1 MIKANKTK
9 HDLMAVMLNHCGREG
24 SIKSSALADRVGV
37 TERKLRDFVT
47 ECRLDGFAICGSP
60 KTGYFLARSQEELEE
75 TLNFLRHRALTS
87 LKLASVLGNIPL
99 GDLIGQLHIN
109 A

>member
-1 MIKANKTK
+1 MAIKTK
-9 HDLMAVMLNHCGREG
+9 HDLMAAMLHHLGMENAISSRQL
-24 SIKSSALADRVGV
+24 SIDLDI
-37 TERKLRDFVT
+37 TERKVRAFVT
-47 ECRLDGFAICGSP
+47 ECRLEGFAICGHP
-60 KTGYFLARSQEELEE
+60 KSGYFMARNQKELEE

-99 GDLIGQLHIN
+99 GDLIGQLHIT

>member
-1 MIKANKTK
+1 MAKKTK
-9 HDLMAVMLNHCGREG
+9 HDLMAAMLHHLG
-24 SIKSSALADRVGV
+24 SENAISSRQLSIDLDI
-37 TERKLRDFVT
+37 TERKVRGLVT
-47 ECRLDGFAICGSP
+47 ECRLEGFAICGHP
-60 KTGYFLARSQEELEE
+60 KSGYFMARSQEELEE

-87 LKLASVLGNIPL
+87 LNLASVLGNIPL

>member
-1 MIKANKTK
+1 MASKTK
-9 HDLMAVMLNHCGREG
+9 HDLMAAMVNHCGKDKAISSRE
-24 SIKSSALADRVGV
+24 LAFIVGI
-37 TERKLRDFVT
+37 TERKVRLLVT
-47 ECRLDGFAICGSP
+47 ECRQDGYAICGHPTS
-60 KTGYFLARSQEELEE
+60 GYFVASNQAELEE
-75 TLNFLRHRALTS
+75 TLDFLRHRALTS

>member
-1 MIKANKTK
+1 MIKKTK
-9 HDLMAVMLNHCGREG
+9 HDLMAAMLNHCGKDKAVSSRE
-24 SIKSSALADRVGV
+24 LAFKVGV
-37 TERKLRDFVT
+37 TERMVRQLVT
-47 ECRLDGFAICGSP
+47 ECRHDGTAICGHP
-60 KTGYFLARSQEELEE
+60 KSGYFMASNQQELEE
-75 TLNFLRHRALTS
+75 TLDFLRHRALTS

>member
-1 MIKANKTK
+1 MAKKTK
-9 HDLMAVMLNHCGREG
+9 HDLMAAMLNHLG
-24 SIKSSALADRVGV
+24 SENAISSRQLSIDLDI
-37 TERKLRDFVT
+37 TERKVRGLVT
-47 ECRLDGFAICGSP
+47 ECRLEGFAICGHP
-60 KTGYFLARSQEELEE
+60 KSGYFMARNQEELEE
-75 TLNFLRHRALTS
+75 TLKFLRHRALTS